1 MSDSLYEEYG
11 KSDYTGSY
19 EAWLV
24 SRLLAVTSER
34 DKWVELEKTR
44 ADLLLQTTGNRNI
57 EMLAKD
63 YNRLKADLNLIT
75 SCAQK
80 YQPVGSPPPGGEV
93 ILVPWILRSL
103 WDALIDAQQ
112 KCTMTEIHL
121 SNELLHVD
129 QLKEEQ
135 DKLEAKLAEAN
146 QDAER
151 LSNHIRSCCGGNTET
166 CPALELHR
174 ARVAKD
180 ES

>member
-1 MSDSLYEEYG
+1 LDFVSPLPVVFLVESIWRHKMSDFDELIKNLEYFVLQDTFTRDG
-11 KSDYTGSY
+11 SQDENLNKSRTALTDAIS
-19 EAWLV
+19 
-24 SRLLAVTSER
+24 AVTSER
-34 DKWVELEKTR
+34 D
-44 ADLLLQTTGNRNI
+44 A
-57 EMLAKD
+57 
-63 YNRLKADLNLIT
+63 LKSD
-75 SCAQK
+75 
-80 YQPVGSPPPGGEV
+80 
-93 ILVPWILRSL
+93 
-103 WDALIDAQQ
+103 LIDAQQ

-174 ARVAKD
+174 ARLAKD